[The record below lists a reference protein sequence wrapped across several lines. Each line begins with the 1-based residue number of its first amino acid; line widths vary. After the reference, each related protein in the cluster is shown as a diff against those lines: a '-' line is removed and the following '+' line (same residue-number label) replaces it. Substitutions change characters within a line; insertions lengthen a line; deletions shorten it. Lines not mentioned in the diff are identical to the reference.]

1 MPHATK
7 GKELLVTTP
16 NAIGALGTVTG
27 VVSKAGVNFITMSA
41 WGEKDKGY
49 FRLITSDNDKASV
62 ALKKLGYTIDETEV
76 LLINLGNKP
85 GTFAP
90 LARKIGDAGVE
101 INYCYATAWSD
112 MAVLVMSTKN
122 NKKVMDIIAES

>member
-27 VVSKAGVNFITMSA
+27 AVSKAGVNFITMSA
-41 WGEKDKGY
+41 WGEKDKGF
-49 FRLITSDNDKASV
+49 FRLITSDNDKAAA
-62 ALKKLGYTIDETEV
+62 ALKNLGYKIEETDV
-76 LLINLGNKP
+76 LLVNLGNKP

-90 LARKIGDAGVE
+90 LARKIGDAGIE

-112 MAVLVMSTKN
+112 TAVLVLSTKDN
-122 NKKVMDIIAES
+122 DNALNIIAES

>member
-27 VVSKAGVNFITMSA
+27 AVSKAGVNFITMSA
-41 WGEKDKGY
+41 WGEKDKGF
-49 FRLITSDNDKASV
+49 FRLITSDNAKASA
-62 ALKKLGYTIDETEV
+62 ALEKLGYVISERDV
-76 LLINLGNKP
+76 LLVNLGNKP

-90 LARKIGDAGVE
+90 LARKIGDAGIE
-101 INYCYATAWSD
+101 INYCYATAWSST
-112 MAVLVMSTKN
+112 AVLVLSTKN
-122 NKKVMDIIAES
+122 NEKASSIIAES